1 MSLDIAL
8 DHFCRQVMIDPHQ
21 QRAIIVTWRPERS
34 GIKTSIA
41 ISAAIVETRQFR
53 IRGIVANLTLQ

>member
-1 MSLDIAL
+1 
-8 DHFCRQVMIDPHQ
+8 MIDPHQ
-21 QRAIIVTWRPERS
+21 QRAIIVTGRPERS
-34 GIKTSIA
+34 GHKTSIA